1 MKNIHEIL
9 KGIGIEVPE
18 DKKEAFDKAVLE
30 NYKTVKEVEQVREKL
45 EAAEKDRD
53 SYKAKYD
60 TDIAQRDTDL
70 ASLKSQLEEAGQS
83 KDKLTAL
90 QKSLD
95 EAQEKYN
102 TDKANWEKQLADEQ
116 YAHSVDE
123 AVREIKFS
131 SNAAKKV
138 FVDELKANPLQVKDG
153 SLLGF
158 TDYVNVYKEQNPD
171 SFLAE
176 DDGAGDPTPILTG
189 KSNPGQSGAGSKGEE
204 DDKKPVVPVIW

>member
-9 KGIGIEVPE
+9 KGIGIEIPE

-30 NYKTVKEVEQVREKL
+30 NYKTVKEVDQVREKL

-53 SYKAKYD
+53 SYKEKYD

-70 ASLKSQLEEAGQS
+70 ATLKTQLEEAGQS
-83 KDKLTAL
+83 KEKLATL
-90 QKSLD
+90 QASLT

-116 YAHSVDE
+116 YAHSVSE
-123 AVREIKFS
+123 AVRDIKFS

-138 FVDELKANPLQVKDG
+138 FIEELKANPLQVKDG
-153 SLLGF
+153 ALLGF

-171 SFLAE
+171 SFLS
-176 DDGAGDPTPILTG
+176 DDDAGAGEQKIISG
-189 KSNPGQSGAGSKGEE
+189 KSNPGDAGSKGGE
-204 DDKKPVVPVIW
+204 DDKPPVVPLVW